1 MLHDYKLGLRMLVKF
16 PGLTIAGGLALAVAI
31 GIGAA
36 WYDVTGKVL
45 SPTIPLPE
53 GDRLV
58 LIATQNTRTNQPE
71 TRVIGDFLEWRREL
85 RTIEDLG
92 AYRTDTRNLI
102 VGNAAP
108 EPIQLAELTATAFR
122 TARVPPLLGRALLD
136 SDGIPGAPNVVV
148 LGYDVW
154 QRSLGGRRDVVG
166 SVVRLGHTSAT
177 VIGVMPDGF
186 RYPINHHAWAPLQ
199 LRASYRALEGGAVS
213 VIGRLAPGVTFEGA
227 EAELRVVAER
237 AAAALPATHEHL
249 RPRVVRPGQAADIL
263 DFAELAITN
272 LPGLL
277 PLMIACLTVGTLVYA
292 RTATR
297 EGEIALRS
305 ALGASR
311 ARIVGQ
317 LFVEAFVLSS
327 VAAVVGLIAADRA
340 LRWGTDA
347 VFSDEGGAPF
357 WMTGGLELTTILY
370 ASGLALVG
378 AAMLSVLPALKATRA
393 RVQSHLT
400 NLGTGSS
407 TLRFGRVWTTA
418 MVAQI
423 ALTAIGIPIAIENAC
438 QAMGNL
444 RIRAAFPSG
453 EHLAARID
461 VDRSIE
467 EETTAF
473 QARRAQTLALLERRI
488 AQEPGVVAVTFA
500 NFTPGTLP
508 RIRPAE
514 TASSAG
520 STPAYSDSGL
530 RTSSVGPGF
539 FEAFDRPIVAGRA
552 FHQGDHSPTARTVIV
567 NEAFARDFKR
577 NAGGASPIGARLRY
591 ATSPER
597 EDEAGMESTAAAEAP
612 ADAWFE
618 IVGVVRDFGLDPA
631 DDGTEQPHAFHA
643 ASAATAFPFI
653 MSVRVRGNPAT
664 LTARLPV
671 IANDVDATV
680 FVSEA
685 KPLKE
690 WIRDRDMGLIVPVSG
705 HVAVTALV
713 LFLSALGIFSLVSVS
728 VSRRTRE
735 IGVRTALGASPRQV
749 LTGIL
754 SQAMVLMGSGIAAGG
769 ALLLW
774 GAALA
779 GPTGRPAEDVAQFS
793 VWLAITA
800 TVMAVACLLACI
812 GPARR
817 ALRINPTEALRE
829 A

>member
-1 MLHDYKLGLRMLVKF
+1 MLQDYKLGLRMLVKF

-31 GIGAA
+31 GVGAG
-36 WYDVTGKVL
+36 WHDVTGKIL

-58 LIATQNTRTNQPE
+58 LIATQNTLTNEPE
-71 TRVIGDFLEWRREL
+71 TRLAGDFLEWRREL

-108 EPIQLAELTATAFR
+108 EPIRLAELTASAFR
-122 TARVPPLLGRALLD
+122 AARVPPLLGRALLD
-136 SDGIPGAPNVVV
+136 SDDIPGAPSVVV

-166 SVVRLGHTSAT
+166 SVVRLGHTSTT

-186 RYPINHHAWAPLQ
+186 RYPINHHAWTPLQ
-199 LRASYRALEGGAVS
+199 LRASYGALEGKAIS
-213 VIGRLAPGVTFEGA
+213 VIGRLAPGVTLEGA
-227 EAELRVVAER
+227 EAEVRVVAER
-237 AAAALPATHEHL
+237 VAAALPATHERL
-249 RPRVVRPGQAADIL
+249 RPRVVRPGEASDTL
-263 DFAELAITN
+263 DLANLAITN

-311 ARIVGQ
+311 ARIVAQ

-327 VAAVVGLIAADRA
+327 IATVVGLVAADRT
-340 LRWGTDA
+340 LRWAIDE
-347 VFSDEGGAPF
+347 VFSDAPF
-357 WMTGGLELTTILY
+357 WMAGGLEFTTIVY
-370 ASGLALVG
+370 ASGLALV
-378 AAMLSVLPALKATRA
+378 AAGMLSVLPALKATSA
-393 RVQSHLT
+393 RVQSNLA
-400 NLGTGSS
+400 NLGTGSA

-423 ALTAIGIPIAIENAC
+423 ALTAIGIPLAIENASE
-438 QAMGNL
+438 ARRNL
-444 RIRAAFPSG
+444 SIRAAFQSG

-461 VDRSIE
+461 VDRSFE
-467 EETTAF
+467 AETTSAF
-473 QARRAQTLALLERRI
+473 GERRARTLAMLERRI

-500 NFTPGTLP
+500 NFTLGALP

-514 TASSAG
+514 IASSAG

-530 RTSSVGPGF
+530 RTSRVGPGF

-552 FHQGDHSPTARTVIV
+552 FHQGDHRPTAGTVIV
-567 NEAFARDFKR
+567 NEAFARDFQR

-597 EDEAGMESTAAAEAP
+597 EDEAEMEPTAAADAP

-618 IVGVVRDFGLDPA
+618 IVGVVRDFGLDPG

-643 ASAATAFPFI
+643 ASTATASPFI

-671 IANDVDATV
+671 IANDVDANV

-690 WIRDRDMGLIVPVSG
+690 WIRDRDMGLIVPVSA

-735 IGVRTALGASPRQV
+735 IGVRTALGANPRQV

-754 SQAMVLMGSGIAAGG
+754 SQAMVLMGIGIAAGG

-793 VWLAITA
+793 VWLVITA

-812 GPARR
+812 GPVRR
-817 ALRINPTEALRE
+817 ALRISPTEALRE